1 MSSEGILFIA
11 TGATHRAEAAASA
24 RAARVHAGDRPIAI
38 MTDDV
43 EAAEAMGCFDRCLPH
58 PDPRR
63 SYRDKI
69 PGLLELPFDRTL
81 FLDSDARPT
90 SSLDGLFALLDHHDL
105 AAAQAPV
112 RIPTGWRDHAV
123 PDEFTELN
131 SGVLL
136 LRRGERQAELVARW
150 LETYDEVGQDWDQ
163 ASLRSAAWAGLQAGL
178 RIATL
183 PPEANLRTTK
193 PWIAGKG
200 IPVTVVHGRVPEAEW
215 PALLAYLNDDI
226 DRFRTSTEWLARHPE
241 SALTPRVAGP
251 GSAGSRPI
259 DLPRRSVRSGA
270 VVMVAQAITVG
281 LGIGSM
287 AVLGRLLTPADFGV
301 VAIATAFVAFVTML
315 PKQALPQAIVQRDEL
330 ADDQLNSLF
339 WLNVGGGLL
348 AALIGTLAAWP
359 IAVWF
364 DRPELFGVMIALACA
379 LVATGLGAPHA
390 AVLRRE
396 LRFRTHAT
404 VGVTANLIG
413 VATGIAT
420 ALAGWSYW
428 ALVAMTVTTTTTRA
442 IGMWA
447 CSGWRPSRPALADG
461 IRPMVRIG
469 AYLGGTSL
477 LTTTSRS
484 ISRIMIGYGLGDAA
498 AGYYANANRLLV
510 QPATQLNSP
519 LTSVAIP
526 TLSRLQ
532 SEPER
537 FRAFYRRGLEAVIF
551 LLCPFM
557 LVAMAGA
564 DHLIPLFLGPQWTE
578 SIPLFLALTP
588 AGLVTCTGVA
598 TSWVYIPLGRTD
610 RQFRWRVL
618 SSIVTI
624 VAVVIGLQWG
634 TLGVAAAFS
643 AQAVAMRIPAI
654 AYCLHGTFL
663 RGADV
668 LDATWR
674 IGLAAVP
681 AVLAGLWAADSPGA
695 DASHLAA
702 CLVITMTVFA
712 VYLVAYAAI
721 PGGAA
726 RLRDSIRLARH
737 LGPESSPAD

>member
-24 RAARVHAGDRPIAI
+24 RAGRAHAGGRPIAI

-58 PDPRR
+58 PDPRH

-69 PGLLELPFDRTL
+69 PGLLDLPFDRTL

-90 SSLDGLFALLDHHDL
+90 ARLDGLFALLDHHDL

-112 RIPTGWRDHAV
+112 RIPAGWRDQAV
-123 PDEFTELN
+123 PDEFPELN
-131 SGVLL
+131 TGVLL
-136 LRRGERQAELVARW
+136 LRRGQHQAELVDRW
-150 LETYDEVGQDWDQ
+150 LERYDEIGQDWDQ
-163 ASLRSAAWAGLQAGL
+163 ATFRSAAWALLPKGL
-178 RIATL
+178 RLATL

-215 PALLAYLNDDI
+215 PALLDYLNGDI
-226 DRFRTSTEWLARHPE
+226 ERFRTSTEWLERHRD
-241 SALTPRVAGP
+241 SALTPRVSGTRPAGTP
-251 GSAGSRPI
+251 PI

-301 VAIATAFVAFVTML
+301 VSIATAFVAFVTML
-315 PKQALPQAIVQRDEL
+315 PKQGLPQAIVQRDDL
-330 ADDQLNSLF
+330 ADAQLNSLF
-339 WLNVGGGLL
+339 WLNVGGGVL
-348 AALIGTLAAWP
+348 AAVIGTLAAWP
-359 IAVWF
+359 ISAWF
-364 DRPELFGVMIALACA
+364 ARPELFGIMTALAGA
-379 LVATGLGAPHA
+379 LVATGVGAPHA

-404 VGVTANLIG
+404 VGVVANLIG
-413 VATGIAT
+413 VATGITT
-420 ALAGWSYW
+420 AWAGWSYW
-428 ALVAMTVTTTTTRA
+428 SLVAMTVTTTVTRA
-442 IGMWA
+442 IGMWT
-447 CSGWRPSRPALADG
+447 CSGWRPSRPAIADG
-461 IRPMVRIG
+461 IRPMVRLG

-477 LTTTSRS
+477 LTTASRS
-484 ISRIMIGYGLGDAA
+484 ISRIMIGFGLGDAA
-498 AGYYANANRLLV
+498 AGYYTNASRLIV
-510 QPATQLNSP
+510 QPATQLNTP

-526 TLSRLQ
+526 ALSRLQ
-532 SEPER
+532 SDPER

-564 DHLIPLFLGPQWTE
+564 DHLIPLFLGPQWTA

-610 RQFRWRVL
+610 RQFRWRIL

-624 VAVVIGLQWG
+624 VAVLIGLRWG
-634 TLGVAAAFS
+634 TLGVAVAFS
-643 AQAVAMRIPAI
+643 VQAVAMRIPAI

-663 RGADV
+663 RGTDV
-668 LDATWR
+668 AGPVWR
-674 IGLAAVP
+674 TALAAVP
-681 AVLAGLWAADSPGA
+681 AVLGGGWCAEMLPIDT
-695 DASHLAA
+695 SHLAA
-702 CLVITMTVFA
+702 CAGIATTTFFIYLLAFA
-712 VYLVAYAAI
+712 CT
-721 PGGAA
+721 PGGIA
-726 RLRDSIRLARH
+726 RLRATAELTRH
-737 LGPESSPAD
+737 LRRPPTAG